1 MEALYVG
8 EMMDMVEM
16 QVMDCDEL
24 SVFFAKSRFYLMS
37 SHDENMLYMLQY
49 YFGAIQKKHHYV
61 LKYCFLLYDHIR

>member
-1 MEALYVG
+1 MEALFVG

-37 SHDENMLYMLQY
+37 SHDENMLQY
-49 YFGAIQKKHHYV
+49 YFGAIQKRHHYV
-61 LKYCFLLYDHIR
+61 LYCCFVL